1 MVSKPAVVIVAVVAM
16 LFSTNAYA
24 QYFGRN
30 RVHYDRLDF
39 RLLQTPHFDIY
50 YYSEEEE
57 AVGYAAQM
65 AERWYSRF
73 SRILHHTFAHR
84 QPLILYASHSHFV
97 QTNLAGGPVGEG
109 VGGFTE
115 RTKSRI
121 ALPFTAGL
129 GETDH
134 ILGHEIAHA
143 FQIDIAR
150 SVKQDA
156 FTLPGWFIEG
166 MAEYLS
172 LGPASTHTS
181 MWVRDAA
188 RHKRLPTLEQ
198 LNDPK
203 YFPYRYGHALWSYLA
218 GEFGEGLFGDVL
230 RSRARGGVKRIEQVT
245 SLTAAQI
252 TRAWHDSIPA
262 APESSEAH
270 GLVPGGR
277 QGRMQLGPALSPDG
291 RRVMFLSER
300 DRLSVDLFLA
310 DTTKDET
317 ARKIVSTAA
326 DPHFDSLQYID
337 SSGAW
342 DRSGDRF
349 AMAALRGGDAV
360 LVLVDVTQ
368 GSRADIPLPG
378 VSQVFNP
385 SWSPDGS
392 QIVVSGLKGGLADL
406 FIFTVATKTLRQ
418 LTADAF
424 ADVQPAWSPDGS
436 TIAFATDRFTS
447 SVDELR
453 FGPLRVG
460 LLDLESGVIR
470 PLDPSHAS
478 REARDKEINPQW
490 SPAGDAVY
498 YIADRTQTSNVYR
511 QVLSSGELTRVTDEP
526 VGVSGLTPTSPALA
540 VASQSGAV
548 AFTTFTDGAYRIR
561 MLDDCSRCAIVDAA
575 QASTAPEITEE
586 GLTVAA
592 ALRDPQSGLADAS
605 TFTRRPYDDRL
616 RLEALAQPFIGA
628 GTGNAFGGLVR
639 ASLGATFGDLLR
651 DRQLQTTV
659 RVGTDVDDFA
669 AQVAYSTR
677 RGRWHWGLTGGFV
690 PARFYGAR
698 RSLERGTESTTRETV
713 SLRYDHQ
720 WFGGAARYHIDA
732 ARRLEARV
740 GVRRTGFQWQTATR
754 ITSTGGQTVDQSFVE
769 SPAGPALYQAEAQ
782 LAFVQDTTV
791 FGPVGPVLGQRVR
804 VEVEPAFGSVPFTDV
819 RVDARR
825 YWMPVRPLTVAARV
839 EHIGRYGSGA
849 SDPRLT
855 PLLVGLQTMV
865 RGYDLRNFAVDACGR
880 TATACSVIDELAGSR
895 MALMNVELRMPLLGF
910 LTGDLD
916 YGRQVPIELIAFADG
931 GALWTKHD
939 DVTNRAQFR
948 SIGAGGRANMGG
960 FIVEV
965 TAARPFDRTTR
976 GWTVGFLLRPGW

>member
-1 MVSKPAVVIVAVVAM
+1 MVSKPAVLILAVVVM
-16 LFSTNAYA
+16 LTSTNAHA

-50 YYSEEEE
+50 YYSEEDE

-65 AERWYSRF
+65 AERWYLRF
-73 SRILHHTFAHR
+73 SRILQHTFARR
-84 QPLILYASHSHFV
+84 QPLILYASHAHFV

-115 RTKSRI
+115 RVKSRI
-121 ALPFTAGL
+121 ALPFVPGL

-134 ILGHEIAHA
+134 VLGHEIAHA

-172 LGPASTHTS
+172 LGPASAHTA

-188 RHKRLPTLEQ
+188 RHNRLPTLEQ
-198 LNDPK
+198 LDDPK

-218 GEFGEGLFGDVL
+218 AQFGDGLIGDAL
-230 RSRARGGVKRIEQVT
+230 RSRERNGLKRLE
-245 SLTAAQI
+245 QI
-252 TRAWHDSIPA
+252 THVTADELTRTWHGAIAPA
-262 APESSEAH
+262 PKRSEER
-270 GLVPGGR
+270 GLVSAGR

-291 RRVMFLSER
+291 GRVMFLSER

-310 DTTKDET
+310 DTMKEKST
-317 ARKIVSTAA
+317 RKIVSAAA

-342 DRSGDRF
+342 NRSGDRF
-349 AMAALRGGDAV
+349 AMAAIRNGDAV
-360 LVLVDVTQ
+360 LVLVDV
-368 GSRADIPLPG
+368 ADGNREEIPLPG
-378 VSQVFNP
+378 IGQLFNP

-406 FIFTVATKTLRQ
+406 FIYTVATKTLRQ

-447 SVDELR
+447 SIDDLR
-453 FGPLRVG
+453 FGPLRVA
-460 LLDLESGVIR
+460 LLNLADASIR
-470 PLDPSHAS
+470 PLDPSPAPES
-478 REARDKEINPQW
+478 ADKEINPQW

-498 YIADRTQTSNVYR
+498 YIADREQTSNVYR
-511 QVLSSGELTRVTDEP
+511 RVLTSGELTRVTDEAA
-526 VGVSGLTPTSPALA
+526 GVSGLTPTSPALA
-540 VASQSGAV
+540 VASHSGTV

-561 MLDDCSRCAIVDAA
+561 MLDDCARCAVVDESEAVAA
-575 QASTAPEITEE
+575 PHSTDERM
-586 GLTVAA
+586 TVAA
-592 ALRDPQSGLADAS
+592 ALRDPQSGLSDPSA
-605 TFTRRPYDDRL
+605 FTRRPYDDRL
-616 RLEALAQPFIGA
+616 RLETLAQPFIGA
-628 GTGNAFGGLVR
+628 GTGDAFGGLIR

-651 DRQLQTTV
+651 NRQLQTIF
-659 RVGTDVDDFA
+659 RVGSDRDDFA
-669 AQVAYSTR
+669 AQAAYTTR
-677 RGRWHWGLTGGFV
+677 RGRWTWGLTGGFAPV
-690 PARFYGAR
+690 RFYGAR
-698 RSLERGTESTTRETV
+698 RSLERGAESTTRETT

-720 WFGGAARYHIDA
+720 WFGGAARYHIDT
-732 ARRLEARV
+732 ARRIEARV
-740 GVRRTGFQWQTATR
+740 GLRRTGFQWQTVTR
-754 ITSTGGQTVDQSFVE
+754 TTGAGGEILDRAFVE

-782 LAFVQDTTV
+782 LAFVHDTTV
-791 FGPVGPVLGQRVR
+791 FGPVSPVLGQRVR
-804 VEVEPAFGSVPFTDV
+804 VEVEPTFGSVPFTDV

-825 YWMPVRPLTVAARV
+825 YWMPIRPLTVAARV
-839 EHIGRYGSGA
+839 EHVGRYGSGA
-849 SDPRLT
+849 ADPRLT
-855 PLLVGLQTMV
+855 PLIVGLQSMV
-865 RGYDLRNFAVDACGR
+865 RGYNLRSFAIDACGR

-895 MALMNVELRMPLLGF
+895 IALMNIELRMPLLGF

-916 YGRQVPIELIAFADG
+916 YGRHVPIELIAFGDA
-931 GALWTKHD
+931 GALWTRHGD
-939 DVTNRAQFR
+939 GTDQTQFR
-948 SIGAGGRANMGG
+948 SIGAGGRANLGG
-960 FIVEV
+960 FIVEI
-965 TAARPFDRTTR
+965 TAARPFDQTPL